1 MVAPLVGPDLANLW
15 PEEPVVE
22 PHPAE
27 VMPRA
32 QLAGRIQHALV
43 GQAITERQILH
54 HVQET
59 LEFGFDAAFVPPAWV
74 KIAKR
79 AIGDAG
85 RVGSFLDY
93 PHGSSSPKGR
103 AAEAA
108 ALVEA
113 GADEIDATVIVGYLL
128 SSRMEEFADDLA
140 GIVAAAAPIGV
151 KMTLEL
157 PLLNP
162 WQRRRA
168 VEAAVE
174 AGAAFVANASRGA
187 VGIADPATIS
197 YLRASAPASVGVK
210 ATGGIKTIEQVRS
223 VLIAGADLIGSA
235 SGISIVTGR
244 RLPGGSL
251 YSY

>member
-1 MVAPLVGPDLANLW
+1 MATPLIGPDLANLW
-15 PEEPVVE
+15 REEPAIE

-27 VMPRA
+27 VLPRA

-43 GQAITERQILH
+43 GQAITDRQVEQ
-54 HVQET
+54 HVQEAQ
-59 LEFGFDAAFVPPAWV
+59 EFGFDAAFVPPAWV
-74 KIAKR
+74 KLAKR
-79 AIGDAG
+79 AMGDAG

-113 GADEIDATVIVGYLL
+113 GVDEIDATVIVGYLL
-128 SSRMEEFADDLA
+128 SSRMEEFTEDLA
-140 GIVAAAAPIGV
+140 GIVAAASPIGV
-151 KMTLEL
+151 KMILEL

-162 WQRRRA
+162 FQRQRA
-168 VEAAVE
+168 VEAAVQ

-187 VGIADPATIS
+187 VGIADAATIS
-197 YLRASAPASVGVK
+197 YLRASAPPSVGVK

-223 VLIAGADLIGSA
+223 VLIAGADLVGSA
-235 SGISIVTGR
+235 SGVSIVTGR
-244 RLPGGSL
+244 RLLGSSL